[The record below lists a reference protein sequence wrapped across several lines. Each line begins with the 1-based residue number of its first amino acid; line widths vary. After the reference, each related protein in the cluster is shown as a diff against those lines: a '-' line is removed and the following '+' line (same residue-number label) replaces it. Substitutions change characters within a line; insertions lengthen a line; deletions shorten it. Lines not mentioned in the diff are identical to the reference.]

1 MNNRIIYG
9 MIAAFVLAII
19 AYNLSETGGESEVYQ
34 QEIREERV
42 QKDRDFKE
50 NERISPFKSEKRSA
64 FVKLN
69 YFEPSIAYKVEADLE
84 VLNEDSLINMTTTTG
99 EKQKYVR
106 YAFANFILQSQKLR
120 LTIYKSMDRL
130 SKGMLFLPFTDLT
143 NGKETYGA
151 GRYVEIKNTNGV
163 SMTIDFNKA
172 YNPYCAY
179 DETYSCPIPP
189 KENQLGISILAGEK
203 KYKD

>member
-1 MNNRIIYG
+1 MNNKVIYG
-9 MIAAFVLAII
+9 IIAAFII
-19 AYNLSETGGESEVYQ
+19 AIVAYNFSETGGKNEVYQ
-34 QEIREERV
+34 KEIREDRL

-50 NERISPFKSEKRSA
+50 NERISPFKPAQRSS
-64 FVKLN
+64 FLKLN

-84 VLNEDSLINMTTTTG
+84 VINEDSLLSMITTTG

-106 YAFANFILQSQKLR
+106 YAFAHFSLQSQKLR

-151 GRYVEIKNTNGV
+151 GRYVEIKNTNGIT
-163 SMTIDFNKA
+163 MTIDFNKA

-189 KENQLGISILAGEK
+189 KENHLSISLSAGEK
-203 KYKD
+203 IYKN

>member
-1 MNNRIIYG
+1 MNNKVIYG
-9 MIAAFVLAII
+9 IIAAFII
-19 AYNLSETGGESEVYQ
+19 AIVAYNFSETGGENEVYQ
-34 QEIREERV
+34 KEIREDRL

-50 NERISPFKSEKRSA
+50 NERISPFKPAKRSS
-64 FVKLN
+64 FLKLN

-84 VLNEDSLINMTTTTG
+84 VINEDSLLSMITTTG

-106 YAFANFILQSQKLR
+106 YAFAHFSLQSHKLR

-151 GRYVEIKNTNGV
+151 GRYVEIKNTNGIT
-163 SMTIDFNKA
+163 MTIDFNKA

-189 KENQLGISILAGEK
+189 KENHLGISLSAGEK
-203 KYKD
+203 VYKN